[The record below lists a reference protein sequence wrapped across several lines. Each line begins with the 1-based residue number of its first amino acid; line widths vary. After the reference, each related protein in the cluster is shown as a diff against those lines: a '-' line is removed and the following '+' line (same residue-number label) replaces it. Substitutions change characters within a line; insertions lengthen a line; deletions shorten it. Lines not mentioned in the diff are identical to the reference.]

1 MTTHSNI
8 LAWEIP
14 WTEEPGRLQSMG
26 SHRVRHNWSTDTH
39 YEHIARRMC
48 FFWFLLIYIF
58 FLMWTI
64 FKVFVEF
71 VTILLLFYLLV
82 FGPGITWDLSFPTR
96 NQTCTPAQEEAG
108 VLTAGPP
115 GKSLLCFYTVTVS
128 EFENMSLLYAF
139 LYHMCYLPSLT
150 YIALV
155 MCLTL

>member
-1 MTTHSNI
+1 MAQTIKSLPAMQKTQLRSLGQEDPLEEEMTTHSNI
-8 LAWEIP
+8 LAWETP
-14 WTEEPGRLQSMG
+14 WTEEPGRLQSRG

-48 FFWFLLIYIF
+48 FFWFLLIFYF

-96 NQTCTPAQEEAG
+96 NQTCTLCIGRGGGLNRWTTREVPA
-108 VLTAGPP
+108 L
-115 GKSLLCFYTVTVS
+115 
-128 EFENMSLLYAF
+128 F
-139 LYHMCYLPSLT
+139 LYCDRLR
-150 YIALV
+150 V
-155 MCLTL
+155 